1 MKTEF
6 NTELKK
12 RAQVVLDHVKAD
24 NATSIDL
31 DQFKIVDSPSKAYQS
46 EQAIPPEMQAIM
58 AKVGLEVNAEKSGI
72 YLQEGN
78 SVDLCVSKLD
88 GVELLPI
95 QDALKK
101 YDGTAGKL
109 NLRDYLWKAVPVD
122 KDQFTADVALQ
133 DITQGYFIYARKGVK
148 TTFPLQSCLFVD
160 LPGLKQVAHN
170 IIIAEEGAEL
180 DIITG
185 CTTHKTATKAIH
197 LGVSEFYVKKNARVS
212 FTMVHNWTETTDV
225 RPRTGIVLEDNARFS
240 NFYVVMSAVKDLQT
254 NPVIK
259 LVGKNASYY
268 GQTLIYAK
276 GDSLFDTGATAYL
289 IGEGS
294 KAEII
299 SRVLAVDSAHVIAR
313 GKIIGQGRNTTGHID
328 CSALLLSPS
337 ARIDSIPEIQA
348 QHPEV
353 TLTHEAS
360 VGKIADENI
369 EYLMSRGLNEDEAIN
384 LIVSGFLDV
393 DTSPLPEALAK
404 ETEKIIALVADSEM
418 G

>member
-12 RAQVVLDHVKAD
+12 RAQAVLDHVKAAE
-24 NATSIDL
+24 ATSIDL
-31 DQFKIVDSPSKAYQS
+31 DQFEIVDSPSKAYQS
-46 EQAIPPEMQAIM
+46 EQAIPPEMQKIM
-58 AKVGLEVNAEKSGI
+58 ASVGLEVNAEKSGI

-78 SVDLCVSKLD
+78 SVDLCVSKLE

-101 YDGTAGKL
+101 YDGTEGKF
-109 NLRDYLWKAVPVD
+109 NLQDYLWKAVPAD

-133 DITQGYFIYARKGVK
+133 DITQGYFIYVRKGVK

-185 CTTHKTATKAIH
+185 CTTHKTALKAIH

-276 GDSLFDTGATAYL
+276 GNSLFDTGATAYL

-404 ETEKIIALVADSEM
+404 ETEKIIALVADSDM